1 MKGMMKYFP
10 FLILLTTL
18 SSCEKTVQF
27 KLDDV
32 TPKLVVEGSIE
43 NGQAPLIYLSRSLD
57 YYSKI
62 ETEFVTLFRF
72 TKDMHCLTRSRGSIW
87 PDVI

>member
-1 MKGMMKYFP
+1 M
-10 FLILLTTL
+10 

-43 NGQAPLIYLSRSLD
+43 NGQAPFIYLSRSLD

-62 ETEFVTLFRF
+62 DQAVLQSSFVHNAVVTVSNG
-72 TKDMHCLTRSRGSIW
+72 TKTH
-87 PDVI
+87 